1 MSGVGARAFIG
12 SHFAV
17 ILSAAKNPALVRLF
31 KGPKRDSSLR
41 SERHANWRLQ
51 TGNGWLGHPLP
62 VIEPLGRRVM
72 YTDRVAACK
81 IRDRTVVG
89 QFDVEAALCRHM
101 AR

>member
-1 MSGVGARAFIG
+1 MSEGPER
-12 SHFAV
+12 S
-17 ILSAAKNPALVRLF
+17 LVTLR
-31 KGPKRDSSLR
+31 RCHSER
-41 SERHANWRLQ
+41 SEESRTGSSFQKTKASFFASLKMTCQLRLQ